1 MGQRPLRRTQ
11 LLNQGFHKCN
21 LLCLLFR
28 LFCCFFFMCW
38 SRTAFLSLCRLCVCV
53 CVSVCVCVCLC
64 VCLCLCLCVS
74 VSVSVCLLLCLLLFL
89 SALPFL
95 AIVKFCRVF
104 NQLSASSK

>member
-1 MGQRPLRRTQ
+1 MKSWSTWVIQRPLRRTQ

-53 CVSVCVCVCLC
+53 CVSVCV
-64 VCLCLCLCVS
+64 S
-74 VSVSVCLLLCLLLFL
+74 VSVSVCVCVCVCLSSSLPPPL
-89 SALPFL
+89 SVCSSFFGNCEILPCF
-95 AIVKFCRVF
+95 
-104 NQLSASSK
+104 Q